1 MILGNQRLVYLAKND
16 QVTNEDLA
24 KYLIQLVKD
33 KDTEFFSYKE
43 ISTGQIILPKPS
55 FKIKIRSASWTVIMA
70 RSILKDYLKIFNL
83 GKGMPLKYHIKE
95 NEPAR

>member
-1 MILGNQRLVYLAKND
+1 MILGNQRLVSLAKND

-24 KYLIQLVKD
+24 KYLIQLDKD

-43 ISTGQIILPKPS
+43 ISTRHIILPKPS

-95 NEPAR
+95 IKPAG

>member
-1 MILGNQRLVYLAKND
+1 MILGNQRLVSLAKND

-43 ISTGQIILPKPS
+43 ISTGHIILQKPS

-95 NEPAR
+95 NEPAG

>member
-24 KYLIQLVKD
+24 KYLIQFDKD
-33 KDTEFFSYKE
+33 KDTEFFSDRE
-43 ISTGQIILPKPS
+43 ISTRHIILPNPS
-55 FKIKIRSASWTVIMA
+55 VKIKIRSASWTVIMA